1 VHRVPVCRVLIVD
14 DNSVLRRAMR
24 SCLERHPD
32 LQVCGEAENGQ
43 IAIEQFWQLK
53 PDFVIL
59 DYSMPVMNGVEA
71 ARCISSIAPNV
82 PLMMFTLF
90 KSEQL
95 VQEAQQ
101 AGVDRVLSKDE
112 TGDLVTM
119 IKRLIQSRSP
129 LN

>member
-24 SCLERHPD
+24 SCLERYPD

>member
-32 LQVCGEAENGQ
+32 RQVCGEAENGQ